1 MTTIPPKT
9 FRPDTYLITH
19 GRIVTFGEENRIIE
33 DGAILIE
40 GDVIRDVGPTQDLCA
55 RYPNTDTLDAKGQIV
70 MPGLIVAHTHFYGTF
85 ARGMYIP
92 GPPMKNFLEI
102 LARLWWQLDRALD
115 EESIRYSALVPII
128 DAIRHG
134 ATTLFDHHASNRFV
148 DGSLDIIADAVL
160 ESGVRAVLCYEVS
173 DRDGPDVAEAAIREN
188 VRFIKRVR
196 NAPHPRLAAT
206 FGLHAAM
213 TLSDATLDRCVAEA
227 ETLGNVGF
235 HIHVAEGPFD
245 QDHSL
250 ETYQM
255 RVVDRLYQR
264 GILGPDTIV
273 AHAIDIDAWEMGL
286 LRDTGTWVSHQ
297 PRSNMNNGVGVAD
310 VPTML
315 RGGMKVVLGNDGFS
329 NNMFTEMHVAYL
341 LHKVHRR
348 DPRAMPADQVL
359 RMQFDHNARLATHFF
374 PRPVGEITEGA
385 FADIIFLDY
394 DPPTPLTVDNLP
406 WHIIFGV
413 DGTQVTTTIVGG
425 RLLMRDRELLLLDE
439 EAIMARARE
448 VAQKTWERFWA
459 LSQGE

>member
-1 MTTIPPKT
+1 MSQPTTS
-9 FRPDTYLITH
+9 TYIITH
-19 GRIVTFGEENRIIE
+19 GRVITFGEENRIIE
-33 DGAILIE
+33 DGAVLVE
-40 GDVIRDVGPTQDLCA
+40 GDVIREVGTTADLTA
-55 RYPNTDTLDAKGQIV
+55 RYPDADRVDAHGQIV

-115 EESIRYSALVPII
+115 EDGVRYSALVPIV

-148 DGSLDIIADAVL
+148 DGSLDVIADAVL

-173 DRDGPDVAEAAIREN
+173 DRDGPEVAEAGIREN

-196 NAPHPRLAAT
+196 QEKHPRLAAT

-250 ETYQM
+250 VEHGT
-255 RVVDRLYQR
+255 RVVDRLHAR
-264 GILGPDTIV
+264 RILGPDTIV
-273 AHAIDIDAWEMGL
+273 AHAIDIDAWEMEL

-297 PRSNMNNGVGVAD
+297 PRSNMNNAVGVAD
-310 VPTML
+310 IPTML
-315 RGGMKVVLGNDGFS
+315 RGNMKVVLGNDGFS

-348 DPRAMPADQVL
+348 DPRVMPADQIL
-359 RMQFDHNARLATHFF
+359 RMQFTNNARLATHFF
-374 PRPVGEITEGA
+374 PRIVGELTSGA

-394 DPPTPLTVDNLP
+394 DPPTPLNVDNLP

-425 RLLMRDRELLLLDE
+425 RFLMKDGELLTLDE

-448 VAQKTWERFWA
+448 VAQATWERFWE
-459 LSQGE
+459 LGR

>member
-1 MTTIPPKT
+1 MANVGTVGTPGAS
-9 FRPDTYLITH
+9 FYLITH
-19 GRIVTFGEENRIIE
+19 GRVITFGEEHRIIE
-33 DGAILIE
+33 DGAVAVD
-40 GDVIRDVGPTQDLCA
+40 GSVIHDVGTTQELVAHYPDAPHVDA
-55 RYPNTDTLDAKGQIV
+55 RGQIV

-102 LARLWWQLDRALD
+102 LARLWWQLDRSLD
-115 EESIRYSALVPII
+115 EEGVRYSALVPIV

-148 DGSLDIIADAVL
+148 DGSLDVIADVVL
-160 ESGVRAVLCYEVS
+160 ESGVRACLCYEVT
-173 DRDGPDVAEAAIREN
+173 DRDGPGVTEAGIREN

-196 NAPHPRLAAT
+196 HEQHPRLAAT
-206 FGLHAAM
+206 FGLHAGL
-213 TLSDATLDRCVAEA
+213 TLSDETLERCAAEA
-227 ETLGNVGF
+227 ESLGNVGF

-245 QDHSL
+245 QDHAL
-250 ETYQM
+250 ETYGV
-255 RVVDRLYQR
+255 RAVERLYQHR
-264 GILGPDTIV
+264 ILGPDTIV
-273 AHAIDIDAWEMGL
+273 AHAIDIDAWEMAL
-286 LRDTGTWVSHQ
+286 LRETGTWVSHQ
-297 PRSNMNNGVGVAD
+297 PRSNMNNAVGVAD
-310 VPTML
+310 IPTML

-341 LHKVHRR
+341 VHKVHRG

-359 RMQFDHNARLATHFF
+359 RMQFFNNARLATHFF
-374 PRPVGEITEGA
+374 SRPVGELTPGA

-413 DGTQVTTTIVGG
+413 DGTRVTSTIVGG
-425 RLLMRDRELLLLDE
+425 RFLMRDGELLTLDE

-448 VAQKTWERFWA
+448 VARQTWERFWE
-459 LSQGE
+459 LSKG

>member
-19 GRIVTFGEENRIIE
+19 GRVITFGEENRIIE
-33 DGAILIE
+33 DGAILVE
-40 GDVIRDVGPTQDLCA
+40 GDLIRDVGPTDALRQRHPDV
-55 RYPNTDTLDAKGQIV
+55 DTLDAKGQIV

-128 DAIRHG
+128 EAIRHG
-134 ATTLFDHHASNRFV
+134 ATTLFDHHASNRCV

-196 NAPHPRLAAT
+196 NTPHPRLAAT

-213 TLSDATLDRCVAEA
+213 TLSDNTLDRCVAEA
-227 ETLGNVGF
+227 DALGDVGF

-250 ETYQM
+250 ELYQM

-264 GILGPDTIV
+264 GILGPNTIV
-273 AHAIDIDAWEMGL
+273 AHAIDIDAWEMDL
-286 LRDTGTWVSHQ
+286 LRQTGTWVSHQ
-297 PRSNMNNGVGVAD
+297 PRSNMNNAVGVAD

-348 DPRAMPADQVL
+348 DPRVMTADQIMQ
-359 RMQFDHNARLATHFF
+359 MQFDHNARLATHFF
-374 PRPVGEITEGA
+374 PRTVGEITPGA

-425 RLLMRDRELLLLDE
+425 RILMKNRELLLLDE
-439 EAIMARARE
+439 EAIMARARQ
-448 VAQKTWERFWA
+448 VAQKTWERFWE
-459 LSQGE
+459 LSGTR